1 VDLTGHRF
9 ITDLAVRELVAE
21 RGAHGQATQNQLQ
34 QVMRGSRSIT
44 NVIPL
49 GAFAVQRD
57 LYDVFTSGHWSNFA
71 QKHHFMRKFD
81 GQSPFEAY
89 VDGCQWIH
97 GNAVEFA
104 QAAARGRGPAALQA
118 LGNACHAVEDSFA
131 GGHVVRIP
139 AQNLHAPGEI
149 THIKR
154 YTGDEKKDHAPMDLE
169 WTGHGG
175 HLSPLGTLA
184 KNTVKALLQLVFE
197 EVQRA
202 AGSRTVIS
210 RLAGWESYRQHW
222 IRASSELSKD
232 RDFAYDLVDEF
243 YSGIV
248 WGNTQHATNFDER
261 GCAQAIH
268 QRLSTNTAKVTAV
281 FERLRS
287 FHGVEADDVANHY
300 IEALKAAPTSR
311 VTQAVRDDRALVQL
325 LIKILDEG
333 CTTSTEDKNV
343 AFLKSGMPRPLLNIA

>member
-1 VDLTGHRF
+1 MDLKGHRT
-9 ITDLAVRELVAE
+9 ITDLAVREFVAE
-21 RGAHGQATQNQLQ
+21 RGAHGKATQNQLQ
-34 QVMRGSRSIT
+34 QVMRGSRGIT
-44 NVIPL
+44 NVVTL
-49 GAFAVQRD
+49 GTFAVQRD
-57 LYDVFTSGHWSNFA
+57 LYDVVTTGHWSNFA

-104 QAAARGRGPAALQA
+104 QAAAKGRGPGALQA

-131 GGHVVRIP
+131 GGHVVRTP

-154 YTGDEKKDHAPMDLE
+154 YTGDEKDGHALDDLA

-184 KNTVKALLQLVFE
+184 KNTVKALLKLVFE

-202 AGSRTVIS
+202 AGSHSVIS
-210 RLAGWESYRQHW
+210 KLAGWESYRQHW
-222 IRASSELSKD
+222 IRASSELNRA
-232 RDFAYDLVDEF
+232 RDFAYDLADEF
-243 YSGIV
+243 YTGMV
-248 WGNTQHATNFDER
+248 WGNTQHAANFDER

-268 QRLSTNTAKVTAV
+268 QRLSTDTAKVRTV

-287 FHGVEADDVANHY
+287 FHSVDADDVANHY
-300 IEALKAAPTSR
+300 IEVLKAAPTSR
-311 VTQAVRDDRALVQL
+311 VTQAVRADRALVEL
-325 LIKILDEG
+325 LITILDEG
-333 CTTSTEDKNV
+333 YTNGEEDKNV
-343 AFLKSGMPRPLLNIA
+343 AFLKSGTPRPLSNIA